1 MLTPEQLGREY
12 NARAAIPEHPRIFE
26 RWRAE
31 SRAARDQLRCE
42 TDYHFGPSPAESL
55 DLYPAAAR
63 NAPLL
68 VFIHGGYWRSLD
80 KQDFSFL
87 APAFVRAGVAVAMPN
102 YDLAPA
108 ASIESMVQQMLR
120 AMTWLYRTVPQL
132 GIDAQRIVVAGH
144 SAGAHLAAMML
155 AADWPAW
162 ARDLPPDLLSGA
174 VCISG
179 IYDLQPLV
187 RAPFLRADLDLDD
200 ETAQRVSPVRYQP
213 GLATPLLTAVGGDE
227 SGEFR
232 RQNRLIR
239 EAWPQCFR
247 RDLPLPG
254 RHHLAS
260 VEALGEPDHPLFQAT
275 LRLLARIFHERRSAE
290 QP

>member
-1 MLTPEQLGREY
+1 MLTPEQLDSQY
-12 NARAAIPEHPRIFE
+12 NARAAIPDHPRIFQ
-26 RWRAE
+26 RWRDE
-31 SRAARDQLRCE
+31 SAAARNVLRCE
-42 TDYHFGPSPAESL
+42 PDYRFGPSPGESL
-55 DLYPAAAR
+55 DLYPAATR

-87 APAFVRAGVAVAMPN
+87 APAFVQAGVAVAMPN

-108 ASIESMVQQMLR
+108 TSIEEMVRQMLR
-120 AMTWLYRTVPQL
+120 AFAWMYRNLPQL
-132 GIDAQRIVVAGH
+132 GIDTQRIVVAGH

-155 AADWPAW
+155 AADWPRW
-162 ARDLPPDLLSGA
+162 SSDLPRSLLKGA

-187 RAPFLRADLDLDD
+187 RAPFLRADLNLDD
-200 ETAQRVSPVRYQP
+200 KTARLVSPVQYQP
-213 GLATPLLTAVGGDE
+213 GLATPLITAVGADE
-227 SGEFR
+227 SDEFQ

-239 EAWPQCFR
+239 EAWPHCFR
-247 RDLPLPG
+247 HDLRLPG

-260 VEALGEPDHPLFQAT
+260 VEALAEPGHPLFNAT
-275 LRLLARIFHERRSAE
+275 LRLFGKTS
-290 QP
+290 

>member
-1 MLTPEQLGREY
+1 MLTPEQLDRQY
-12 NARAAIPEHPRIFE
+12 NARAAIPDHPRIFE
-26 RWRAE
+26 RWRVE
-31 SRAARDQLRCE
+31 SSAARDVLRCE
-42 TDYHFGPSPAESL
+42 PDYHFGPSSGESL
-55 DLYPAAAR
+55 DFYPVATR

-102 YDLAPA
+102 YGLAPA
-108 ASIESMVQQMLR
+108 TSIEEMVRQMLR
-120 AMTWLYRTVPQL
+120 AFAWMHRTLPQL
-132 GIDAQRIVVAGH
+132 GIDTQRIVVAGH

-155 AADWPAW
+155 AADWPRW
-162 ARDLPPDLLSGA
+162 SSDLPRDLLKGA
-174 VCISG
+174 VCVSG

-187 RAPFLRADLDLDD
+187 RAFFLRTDLSLDD
-200 ETAQRVSPVRYQP
+200 NTARRVSPVRYRP
-213 GLATPLLTAVGGDE
+213 GLAVPLITAVGADE
-227 SGEFR
+227 SEEFR

-239 EAWPQCFR
+239 EAWPHCFR

-260 VEALGEPDHPLFQAT
+260 VEALGDPAHPLFHAA
-275 LRLLARIFHERRSAE
+275 LRLLGKT
-290 QP
+290 P